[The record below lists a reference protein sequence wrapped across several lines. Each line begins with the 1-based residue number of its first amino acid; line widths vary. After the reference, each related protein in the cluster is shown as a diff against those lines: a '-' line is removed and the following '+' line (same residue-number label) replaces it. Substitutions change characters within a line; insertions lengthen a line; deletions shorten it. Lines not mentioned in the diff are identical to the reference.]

1 MSKVDL
7 PQLPGLQGKTV
18 TLGVCGGIAAYKS
31 AELVRLLTKQG
42 CTVQVVMTP
51 SATKFIQPLTFQA
64 LSGRP
69 VHISQWPGGHAEG
82 AEGAGGANGAEG
94 SSSQGR
100 GMPHIDLSRS
110 ADCLLIAPATAN
122 SIAKY
127 SNGLADNLLDNLVLA
142 RNCPLVIAPAM
153 NVEMWNNPATQ
164 RNLQQLRK
172 DGVHIAGPA
181 SGEQACGEVGSGRM
195 LEADEIVF
203 ELARALNPKPLAGKM
218 ILMTVGPTFE
228 AIDPVRGITN
238 RSSGKMGYAMAQAA
252 WLLGAQVQVVSGPIS
267 TSSVSGSDGLTRY
280 GLEIVPVESAKD
292 MHLQVMQ
299 AIKTGMVDQFIGVAA
314 VADYGVKNP
323 STQKQKKIDNN
334 SVGLKIDFEL
344 NPDILADVGQWSED
358 NNRRT
363 KVIGFAA
370 ETQNLHEYALKKLS
384 SKKADFIIGNLAQ
397 HAFGAAHTQ
406 LTLFGKAFKEG
417 LELDKLPKLDAALK
431 ALEIIQQT
439 P

>member
-1 MSKVDL
+1 MSKLEL
-7 PQLPGLQGKTV
+7 PQLPGLRGKTI

-31 AELVRLLTKQG
+31 AELVRLLVKQG
-42 CTVQVVMTP
+42 CVVQVVMTP
-51 SATKFIQPLTFQA
+51 SATQFIQPLTFQA

-69 VHISQWPGGHAEG
+69 VHVSQWPDG
-82 AEGAGGANGAEG
+82 NND
-94 SSSQGR
+94 R
-100 GMPHIDLSRS
+100 GMPHIDLSRT

-127 SNGLADNLLDNLVLA
+127 ANGLADNLLDNLVLA
-142 RNCPLVIAPAM
+142 RNCSLLIAPAM

-195 LEADEIVF
+195 LEADEIVY

-218 ILMTVGPTFE
+218 ILLTAGPTFE

-238 RSSGKMGYAMAQAA
+238 RSTGKMGYAMAQAA
-252 WLLGAQVQVVSGPIS
+252 WLMGAQVQVVSGP
-267 TSSVSGSDGLTRY
+267 VGGKSGELPQY

-292 MHLQVMQ
+292 MHLQVIQ
-299 AIKTGMVDQFIGVAA
+299 AVQTGLVDMFIGVAA
-314 VADYGVKNP
+314 VADYGIKNP
-323 STQKQKKIDNN
+323 STHKQKKIDNADKER
-334 SVGLKIDFEL
+334 VGLKIDFEL
-344 NPDILADVGQWSED
+344 NPDILAEVGQWSND
-358 NNRRT
+358 NQRRT
-363 KVIGFAA
+363 TVVGFAA
-370 ETQNLHEYALKKLS
+370 ETQNLHEYALKKLN

-397 HAFGAAHTQ
+397 HALGAADTQ
-406 LTLFGKAFKEG
+406 LTVFGTKLPHG
-417 LELDKLPKLDAALK
+417 LELQHMSKLDAALK

-439 P
+439 T

>member
-1 MSKVDL
+1 MSKVEL
-7 PQLPGLQGKTV
+7 PQLPGLRGKTI

-31 AELVRLLTKQG
+31 AELVRLLVKQG
-42 CTVQVVMTP
+42 CAVQVVMTP
-51 SATKFIQPLTFQA
+51 SATQFIQPLTFQA

-69 VHISQWPGGHAEG
+69 VHVSQWPEG
-82 AEGAGGANGAEG
+82 NND
-94 SSSQGR
+94 R
-100 GMPHIDLSRS
+100 GMPHIDLSRT

-127 SNGLADNLLDNLVLA
+127 ANGLADNLLDNLVLA
-142 RNCPLVIAPAM
+142 RNCPLLIAPAM

-164 RNLQQLRK
+164 RNMQQLRK

-181 SGEQACGEVGSGRM
+181 SGEQACGEIGSGRM
-195 LEADEIVF
+195 LEADEIVY

-218 ILMTVGPTFE
+218 ILLTAGPTFE

-238 RSSGKMGYAMAQAA
+238 RSTGKMGYAMAQAA
-252 WLLGAQVQVVSGPIS
+252 WLLGAQVQVVSGPVG
-267 TSSVSGSDGLTRY
+267 SSVGYSISGNSGGLQQY

-299 AIKTGMVDQFIGVAA
+299 AIQTGLVDMFIGVAA
-314 VADYGVKNP
+314 VADYGIKNP
-323 STQKQKKIDNN
+323 STHKQKKIDNADKQF
-334 SVGLKIDFEL
+334 VGLKIDFEL
-344 NPDILADVGQWSED
+344 NPDILADVGQWSND
-358 NNRRT
+358 NQRRT
-363 KVIGFAA
+363 TVVGFAA

-397 HAFGAAHTQ
+397 HALGAADTQ
-406 LTLFGKAFKEG
+406 LTVFGTKLKEG
-417 LELDKLPKLDAALK
+417 IELQHLPKLDAALK

-439 P
+439 T